1 MAKLGKQNL
10 SIAHQRQ
17 KYVSKLTTRS
27 NLSYPTFKSFN
38 ISQFSRFSWFNGP
51 MFGSPKQLKWNSPRH
66 FPLRKTRETPFSPG
80 PPKRPR
86 CWDSHTDSWIC
97 CKEGPP
103 LGGGA
108 AGAALG
114 AAGAGAMAIGWPA
127 GWMGWLEF
135 SFPCQLWP
143 FSDTTPV
150 PFEKIKRSN
159 FLKKMDLV
167 IQSDLFILVR
177 GHFTLEKVT

>member
-27 NLSYPTFKSFN
+27 NLSYPTFN

-51 MFGSPKQLKWNSPRH
+51 MFGSPKQLNLNVFAHFMREIPHSNPPPKKMEEKLAKNSGNAI
-66 FPLRKTRETPFSPG
+66 FPLDLPNSV
-80 PPKRPR
+80 
-86 CWDSHTDSWIC
+86 WDSRTDSWIC

-127 GWMGWLEF
+127 WWMGWGGWIF
-135 SFPCQLWP
+135 FFFPCSFGLFQIHSSP
-143 FSDTTPV
+143 FW
-150 PFEKIKRSN
+150 
-159 FLKKMDLV
+159 KK
-167 IQSDLFILVR
+167 
-177 GHFTLEKVT
+177 